1 MLNLLD
7 LHCVAE
13 DIIKFR
19 PHFTDMLIKLLFTKL
34 EGKDSYFDGGELYI
48 AWDDI
53 ETDYYIEY
61 NEDFYMIWAFLK
73 FLSEADKQEIQDVL
87 TNIRYSYIKYLIDV
101 NKEFERY
108 LGRIRG
114 NRLKTI
120 LDIANTEA
128 SSAIVIAN
136 SVDAY
141 HYINSDNRRMQ
152 DKYVEYCK
160 ESRTEPIEI
169 LGKDINEI
177 TASDYNYAVVVVDP
191 YTIKEEEFTLLQSI
205 NYKKILDISTNEF
218 IDLEELYE
226 MSCLPLHM

>member
-1 MLNLLD
+1 MLNILD

-13 DIIKFR
+13 DIIRVR
-19 PHFTDMLIKLLFTKL
+19 PHLTYTIIKLLFAKL
-34 EGKDSYFDGGELYI
+34 EDKSSHYDGGELLI
-48 AWDDI
+48 EWDGK
-53 ETDYYIEY
+53 ETEYYIEN
-61 NEDFYMIWAFLK
+61 NEDFYMTWVFLK
-73 FLSEADKQEIQDVL
+73 FLEEANKQEIQDVL

-101 NKEFERY
+101 NKEFECY

-177 TASDYNYAVVVVDP
+177 IASDYNYAVVVVDP

-218 IDLEELYE
+218 IDLEELDA

>member
-1 MLNLLD
+1 MLWVFFN
-7 LHCVAE
+7 
-13 DIIKFR
+13 
-19 PHFTDMLIKLLFTKL
+19 
-34 EGKDSYFDGGELYI
+34 
-48 AWDDI
+48 
-53 ETDYYIEY
+53 
-61 NEDFYMIWAFLK
+61 FLK
-73 FLSEADKQEIQDVL
+73 EANKQEIQDVL
-87 TNIRYSYIKYLIDV
+87 TRIREHYIKHLIDV
-101 NKEFERY
+101 DKGFERY

-114 NRLKTI
+114 NRLKKI
-120 LDIANTEA
+120 LDIANAEE

-169 LGKDINEI
+169 LGMDINEI

-205 NYKKILDISTNEF
+205 KYKKILDISTNEF
-218 IDLEELYE
+218 IDLEELYK